1 MSKLRAYCGPF
12 FVFAGTMHFV
22 IPKAYKRI
30 MPPYI
35 PAHDAMV
42 KASGV
47 AEIAGGAGLM
57 LAPTRWRAGQLLI
70 ATLIAV
76 FPANLH
82 MAMNPDQFPGIPG
95 GEKALRARLPIQA
108 VFIAWVISAMQS
120 RGDAPAPPL

>member
-57 LAPTRWRAGQLLI
+57 LGSTRHRAGQLLI

-82 MAMNPDQFPGIPG
+82 MAMNPDQFSNIP
-95 GEKALRARLPIQA
+95 EKALRARLPIQA
-108 VFIAWVISAMQS
+108 VFIAWVLAAMQP

>member
-1 MSKLRAYCGPF
+1 MSKLRGYCGPF
-12 FVFAGTMHFV
+12 FVLAGTMHFV

-35 PAHDAMV
+35 PAHEAMV
-42 KASGV
+42 KASGA

-57 LAPTRWRAGQLLI
+57 LAPTRQRAGHLLI

-82 MAMNPDQFPGIPG
+82 MAMNPEQFSDIPG
-95 GEKALRARLPIQA
+95 GEKALQARLPIQV
-108 VFIAWVISAMQS
+108 VFIGWVLSAMRQ
-120 RGDAPAPPL
+120 RDDAPAPPL